1 MNGLCTPQG
10 ARAIK
15 GVAGLARSLFG
26 LAGGAFFALFLLL
39 LLFLLLFFLWCGI
52 FFVAVGLFLRPV
64 AWAVLPGFVGCPVA
78 PSAPSLPVGPV
89 AWLRPGRFVPPF
101 PLVLVRFCRRGA
113 VLFVRCGFP
122 VFGLLG
128 FPVRCWLLRGAS
140 WPCWLAALLAG
151 VGAGGPAARGG
162 APGWRVARPG
172 WPLRRSLRFLRPV
185 RWCLVVAALSLFP
198 AAAPAVVG
206 FSGGRRLSRSFRPLV
221 SSVVA
226 AVLASGR
233 SVAVGC
239 AAGAD
244 LFVRAAAPGAVVF
257 AVPGSGRRPAS
268 LFAAR
273 SVALVR
279 SVAAG
284 GPGSALV
291 VFPASP
297 CPAGLSPSAAPL
309 ACFCGLGSGSWASA
323 AFAVGLGLPVVV
335 FPCGFSA
342 LPPWGVWAPAGSGV
356 WAAGFRCVA

>member
-1 MNGLCTPQG
+1 MGCPGWPGFFSALWGGLSALWLVFFLLCCCFCCFF
-10 ARAIK
+10 
-15 GVAGLARSLFG
+15 SLCVV
-26 LAGGAFFALFLLL
+26 LFLWLL
-39 LLFLLLFFLWCGI
+39 
-52 FFVAVGLFLRPV
+52 VV
-64 AWAVLPGFVGCPVA
+64 PVA
-78 PSAPSLPVGPV
+78 PAPGGFFRACGVSRGSFRSFSRFCGSFCSLPVGPV

-113 VLFVRCGFP
+113 VLFVCCGFP

-140 WPCWLAALLAG
+140 WPWWLAALLAG

-185 RWCLVVAALSLFP
+185 RWRLVVAALSLFP

-244 LFVRAAAPGAVVF
+244 LFVRVAAPGAVVF